1 MPMTFIQA
9 IARMEGFGAKPDNIP
24 TSHNNPGDIRAGQWA
39 NAHGA
44 VPAAP
49 DPRWKG
55 ANRAP
60 SPYAVFPSPS
70 AGWLALRQLLAAAYA
85 GMSVQEA
92 IGKYAPAT
100 ENDTEQ
106 YVDLVCAWTGL
117 QPDTILTQENIG

>member
-1 MPMTFIQA
+1 MMTLIQA

-44 VPAAP
+44 IPAAP

-55 ANRAP
+55 ANRPP

-70 AGWLALRQLLAAAYA
+70 AGWLALRQLLAASYL
-85 GMSVQEA
+85 GMTLAEA
-92 IGKYAPAT
+92 IAKYAPAT
-100 ENDTEQ
+100 ENNTPG
-106 YVDLVCAWTGL
+106 YVHVISGLTGL
-117 QPDTILTQENIG
+117 QPDTILTEENIG